1 MDHNSISMIVVMAA
15 LVLMSAYFSATETA
29 FSSLNS
35 ARLKAMAERGNRK
48 AALALRLADQYDRLL
63 STILIGNNIVNIAV
77 ASMGT
82 VLFVRYFGDLGA
94 TISTV
99 VVTVVVLIFG
109 EISPKSLAKDSPE
122 RFAMFSAPILQ
133 GLVWLL
139 TPVNYLFT
147 QWKRLLSRLIRVR
160 EERKLT
166 QEELLVMVEEVEQ
179 SGGIDQE
186 EGKLLRSAIEFPELR
201 AKDVLTHRA
210 DLEAVPLEASGREV
224 AAVFQKSGFSR
235 LPVYEGSIDRIV
247 GIVHQKDF
255 YSETGLTGKP
265 LGSLMT
271 PPLFVTKS
279 ITISELLRLLQKR
292 KTHMA
297 VVCDEYGGTL
307 GIVTMED
314 ILEELVGEIW
324 DEHDEIVEEFRQ
336 TAEGTVRAAGSASL
350 DKLFARFR
358 LADEDTH
365 CETVGGWVTERLGR
379 IPAVGDCLQ
388 YGNLE
393 LTVTGADDRRILE
406 LEVRQRPRAAC
417 SGGQDE
423 TKGDL

>member
-133 GLVWLL
+133 GL
-139 TPVNYLFT
+139 
-147 QWKRLLSRLIRVR
+147 IRVR

-265 LGSLMT
+265 LQSLMT